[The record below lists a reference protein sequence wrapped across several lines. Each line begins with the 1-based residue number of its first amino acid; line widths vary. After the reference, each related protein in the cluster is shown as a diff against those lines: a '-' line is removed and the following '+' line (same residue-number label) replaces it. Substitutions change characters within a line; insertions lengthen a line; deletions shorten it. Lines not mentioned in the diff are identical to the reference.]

1 MAMKSDGLLGSA
13 LVALQLGLMAV
24 VAWLAAPSFVR
35 APLPLAPWALL
46 LGAAA
51 LGGWAL
57 SANRPGNF
65 NILPTPRPGGQL
77 VQSGPYRWIRHPMYS
92 AVLLVA
98 AACAWVDA
106 SAWAWVAM
114 AALVAVLTV
123 KAGLEERWM
132 AEKHSGYADYCGR
145 SNRFVPGI
153 F

>member
-1 MAMKSDGLLGSA
+1 MNPQITGPL
-13 LVALQLGLMAV
+13 LVALQFALIAAVAVPAARPFLTGMAGAR
-24 VAWLAAPSFVR
+24 AWLLMVSG
-35 APLPLAPWALL
+35 LALGTWALTC
-46 LGAAA
+46 
-51 LGGWAL
+51 
-57 SANRPGNF
+57 NRPGNF
-65 NILPTPRPGGQL
+65 NIRPTPREGGQL

-132 AEKHSGYADYCGR
+132 AAKHPGYADYCGR
-145 SNRFVPGI
+145 SKRFVPGI